1 MQEAELLKCR
11 SVAALALATAV
22 LSAGCVG
29 PFAARPAPAPK
40 IQAPAAASG
49 EAKQTATTRKHAGG
63 AKATKTGGK
72 PH

>member
-1 MQEAELLKCR
+1 MLPKSR
-11 SVAALALATAV
+11 SLATIALAAAV

-49 EAKQTATTRKHAGG
+49 EAKQTATTPKHAGG

>member
-1 MQEAELLKCR
+1 MFKSR
-11 SVAALALATAV
+11 SIAALALATAV

-63 AKATKTGGK
+63 AKPTGTGAK
-72 PH
+72 QH